1 MSKIDHMT
9 LHLLQLNVAL
19 LGKVW
24 KLKQHMWK
32 ELETKCKTQ
41 YEGILG
47 DALHMYQ
54 TQKTVIKKKHGDDT
68 MRGFHLTSFTTL

>member
-1 MSKIDHMT
+1 MTKTDHMM

-24 KLKQHMWK
+24 KLEQHMWK
-32 ELETKCKTQ
+32 DFKAKCKTQ

-47 DALHMYQ
+47 EALHMYQ
-54 TQKTVIKKKHGDDT
+54 TKKRAHWWHDERLESVC
-68 MRGFHLTSFTTL
+68 RGHL